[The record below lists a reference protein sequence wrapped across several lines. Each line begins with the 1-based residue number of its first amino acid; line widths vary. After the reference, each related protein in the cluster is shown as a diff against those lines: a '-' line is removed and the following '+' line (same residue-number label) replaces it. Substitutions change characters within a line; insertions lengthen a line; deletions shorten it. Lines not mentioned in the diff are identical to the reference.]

1 MEHITIT
8 DMPNGY
14 KKLIPDEGY
23 ILKKGNNY
31 YTEAVVKNTTDWSA
45 VPISQD

>member
-1 MEHITIT
+1 MEHITII

-23 ILKKGNNY
+23 VLKHGNNTY
-31 YTEAVVKNTTDWSA
+31 SEAVVKSTTGWSA
-45 VPISQD
+45 IKID

>member
-23 ILKKGNNY
+23 ILKFRNNY
-31 YTEAVVKNTTDWSA
+31 YTEAVVKSTTGWSA